1 MSNILLIEDNEAIIM
16 GLEYLF
22 TNNGYNVRVARSAYQ
37 AKEILDNAKETE
49 KYRTLIGAGDV
60 WNIDIVILDV
70 MLPDGDGFSLCR
82 KIKADDIA
90 PVIFL
95 TAKDEEKDVV
105 MGLELG
111 ADDYVIKPF
120 RNMELLSRIKNVLRR
135 NRSGNELTFA
145 DLKMDVDI
153 RKLYKADNE
162 VKLTKLEFEILKILL
177 QNPKKVFTREEILSH
192 IWDSAGNFVNDNTLT
207 VTIKRLRDKIGDK
220 EGNIISNGNNKVLKN
235 NDPTAHAE
243 VVAIREACK
252 KLNTYDLSNY
262 ILYTSCE
269 PCPMCLS
276 AIIWANIKEV
286 YYGCTKEDAGNIGFR
301 DDIIYDYLKGNN
313 KDLICLKQLDRE
325 ECLETFKRYS
335 EENGTIY

>member
-1 MSNILLIEDNEAIIM
+1 
-16 GLEYLF
+16 
-22 TNNGYNVRVARSAYQ
+22 
-37 AKEILDNAKETE
+37 
-49 KYRTLIGAGDV
+49 
-60 WNIDIVILDV
+60 
-70 MLPDGDGFSLCR
+70 
-82 KIKADDIA
+82 
-90 PVIFL
+90 
-95 TAKDEEKDVV
+95 

-207 VTIKRLRDKIGDK
+207 VTMKRLRDKIGDK
-220 EGNIISNGNNKVLKN
+220 EGNIISVANNQVIKN

-243 VVAIREACK
+243 VQAIREACK
-252 KLNTYDLSNY
+252 KLNTHDLSGHV
-262 ILYTSCE
+262 LYTSCE

-286 YYGCTKEDAGNIGFR
+286 YFACTR
-301 DDIIYDYLKGNN
+301 
-313 KDLICLKQLDRE
+313 KDLSLIH
-325 ECLETFKRYS
+325 
-335 EENGTIY
+335 I

>member
-16 GLEYLF
+16 GMEYLF

-135 NRSGNELTFA
+135 NRSGNELTYA
-145 DLKMDVDI
+145 NLKMNVDI
-153 RKLYKADNE
+153 RKLYKEDNE
-162 VKLTKLEFEILKILL
+162 IKLTKLEFEILKILL
-177 QNPKKVFTREEILSH
+177 QNPKKVFTREEKREWLDKMTDVALGS
-192 IWDSAGNFVNDNTLT
+192 DAFFPFGDN
-207 VTIKRLRDKIGDK
+207 IER
-220 EGNIISNGNNKVLKN
+220 
-235 NDPTAHAE
+235 AHKSG
-243 VVAIREACK
+243 VK
-252 KLNTYDLSNY
+252 Y
-262 ILYTSCE
+262 IAQPGGS
-269 PCPMCLS
+269 
-276 AIIWANIKEV
+276 V
-286 YYGCTKEDAGNIGFR
+286 R
-301 DDIIYDYLKGNN
+301 DDNVIATCN
-313 KDLICLKQLDRE
+313 KYGMAMAFTGIRL
-325 ECLETFKRYS
+325 FHH
-335 EENGTIY
+335 

>member
-95 TAKDEEKDVV
+95 TAKDVV

-207 VTIKRLRDKIGDK
+207 VTMKRLRDKIGDK
-220 EGNIISNGNNKVLKN
+220 EGNIIVTVRGVGY
-235 NDPTAHAE
+235 
-243 VVAIREACK
+243 R
-252 KLNTYDLSNY
+252 LS
-262 ILYTSCE
+262 
-269 PCPMCLS
+269 
-276 AIIWANIKEV
+276 
-286 YYGCTKEDAGNIGFR
+286 D
-301 DDIIYDYLKGNN
+301 
-313 KDLICLKQLDRE
+313 
-325 ECLETFKRYS
+325 
-335 EENGTIY
+335 

>member
-207 VTIKRLRDKIGDK
+207 VTMKRLRDKIGDK
-220 EGNIISNGNNKVLKN
+220 EGNIMSIGFEKAYALQTDMNLPASEILSTYVYRIGLLNG
-235 NDPTAHAE
+235 DYGYSTAVGLFNS
-243 VVAIREACK
+243 VVNVILLVFVNWVVQ
-252 KLNTYDLSNY
+252 KLNDGEGL
-262 ILYTSCE
+262 
-269 PCPMCLS
+269 
-276 AIIWANIKEV
+276 
-286 YYGCTKEDAGNIGFR
+286 
-301 DDIIYDYLKGNN
+301 
-313 KDLICLKQLDRE
+313 
-325 ECLETFKRYS
+325 
-335 EENGTIY
+335 

>member
-49 KYRTLIGAGDV
+49 KYRALIEAGDV

-70 MLPDGDGFSLCR
+70 MLPEESGIDVLKKIRSNPAIEKLPDGDGFSLCR

-135 NRSGNELTFA
+135 NRSGNELTYA
-145 DLKMDVDI
+145 NLKMNVDI
-153 RKLYKADNE
+153 RKLYKEDNE
-162 VKLTKLEFEILKILL
+162 IKLTKLEFEILKILL

-207 VTIKRLRDKIGDK
+207 VTIKRLREKIGDK
-220 EGNIISNGNNKVLKN
+220 EGNIIVTVRGVGY
-235 NDPTAHAE
+235 
-243 VVAIREACK
+243 R
-252 KLNTYDLSNY
+252 LS
-262 ILYTSCE
+262 
-269 PCPMCLS
+269 
-276 AIIWANIKEV
+276 
-286 YYGCTKEDAGNIGFR
+286 D
-301 DDIIYDYLKGNN
+301 
-313 KDLICLKQLDRE
+313 
-325 ECLETFKRYS
+325 
-335 EENGTIY
+335 

>member
-22 TNNGYNVRVARSAYQ
+22 TNNGYNVRVARSAGQANEILDQ
-37 AKEILDNAKETE
+37 AKEAGRSDVTGKYHITEMNKDIAKHNAAE
-49 KYRTLIGAGDV
+49 KYNTSVEAGDV

-135 NRSGNELTFA
+135 NRSGNELTYA

-162 VKLTKLEFEILKILL
+162 IKLTKLEFEILKILL

-207 VTIKRLRDKIGDK
+207 VTMKRLREKIGDK
-220 EGNIISNGNNKVLKN
+220 EGNIIVTVRGVGY
-235 NDPTAHAE
+235 
-243 VVAIREACK
+243 R
-252 KLNTYDLSNY
+252 LS
-262 ILYTSCE
+262 
-269 PCPMCLS
+269 
-276 AIIWANIKEV
+276 
-286 YYGCTKEDAGNIGFR
+286 D
-301 DDIIYDYLKGNN
+301 
-313 KDLICLKQLDRE
+313 
-325 ECLETFKRYS
+325 
-335 EENGTIY
+335 

>member
-177 QNPKKVFTREEILSH
+177 QNPKKVFTREEKRAWLDKLTDVALGS
-192 IWDSAGNFVNDNTLT
+192 DAFFPFGDN
-207 VTIKRLRDKIGDK
+207 IER
-220 EGNIISNGNNKVLKN
+220 
-235 NDPTAHAE
+235 AHKSG
-243 VVAIREACK
+243 VK
-252 KLNTYDLSNY
+252 Y
-262 ILYTSCE
+262 IAQPGGS
-269 PCPMCLS
+269 
-276 AIIWANIKEV
+276 I
-286 YYGCTKEDAGNIGFR
+286 R
-301 DDIIYDYLKGNN
+301 DDNVIDTCN
-313 KDLICLKQLDRE
+313 KYGIEMSFTGIRL
-325 ECLETFKRYS
+325 FHH
-335 EENGTIY
+335 

>member
-16 GLEYLF
+16 GLEYL

-37 AKEILDNAKETE
+37 AKEILDNAKDTE

-135 NRSGNELTFA
+135 NRSGNELTYA
-145 DLKMDVDI
+145 NLKMNVDI
-153 RKLYKADNE
+153 RKLYKEDNE
-162 VKLTKLEFEILKILL
+162 IKLTKLEFEILKFCYKIL
-177 QNPKKVFTREEILSH
+177 KVFTREEILSH

-207 VTIKRLRDKIGDK
+207 VTIK
-220 EGNIISNGNNKVLKN
+220 
-235 NDPTAHAE
+235 
-243 VVAIREACK
+243 
-252 KLNTYDLSNY
+252 
-262 ILYTSCE
+262 
-269 PCPMCLS
+269 
-276 AIIWANIKEV
+276 
-286 YYGCTKEDAGNIGFR
+286 GFVR
-301 DDIIYDYLKGNN
+301 
-313 KDLICLKQLDRE
+313 R
-325 ECLETFKRYS
+325 
-335 EENGTIY
+335 

>member
-207 VTIKRLRDKIGDK
+207 VTMKRLRDKIGDK
-220 EGNIISNGNNKVLKN
+220 EGNIIQPKVVRGV
-235 NDPTAHAE
+235 DPYLDKEALRIVGLMPKWKPGELDDGTK
-243 VVAIREACK
+243 VAVRFTI
-252 KLNTYDLSNY
+252 
-262 ILYTSCE
+262 
-269 PCPMCLS
+269 PVM
-276 AIIWANIKEV
+276 
-286 YYGCTKEDAGNIGFR
+286 FR
-301 DDIIYDYLKGNN
+301 L
-313 KDLICLKQLDRE
+313 Q
-325 ECLETFKRYS
+325 
-335 EENGTIY
+335 

>member
-177 QNPKKVFTREEILSH
+177 QNPKKVFTREEKREWLDKMTDVALGS
-192 IWDSAGNFVNDNTLT
+192 DAFFPFGDN
-207 VTIKRLRDKIGDK
+207 IER
-220 EGNIISNGNNKVLKN
+220 
-235 NDPTAHAE
+235 AHKSG
-243 VVAIREACK
+243 VK
-252 KLNTYDLSNY
+252 Y
-262 ILYTSCE
+262 IAQPGGS
-269 PCPMCLS
+269 
-276 AIIWANIKEV
+276 V
-286 YYGCTKEDAGNIGFR
+286 R
-301 DDIIYDYLKGNN
+301 DDNVIATCN
-313 KDLICLKQLDRE
+313 KYGMAMAFTGIRL
-325 ECLETFKRYS
+325 FHH
-335 EENGTIY
+335 

>member
-1 MSNILLIEDNEAIIM
+1 MIYLVEDDSSIRELVIYALNST
-16 GLEYLF
+16 GLE
-22 TNNGYNVRVARSAYQ
+22 
-37 AKEILDNAKETE
+37 AKGFE
-49 KYRTLIGAGDV
+49 KPSEFWKAVEEEEPSL
-60 WNIDIVILDV
+60 VILDV

-207 VTIKRLRDKIGDK
+207 VTMKRLRDKIGDK
-220 EGNIISNGNNKVLKN
+220 EGNIIVTVRGVGY
-235 NDPTAHAE
+235 
-243 VVAIREACK
+243 R
-252 KLNTYDLSNY
+252 LS
-262 ILYTSCE
+262 
-269 PCPMCLS
+269 
-276 AIIWANIKEV
+276 
-286 YYGCTKEDAGNIGFR
+286 D
-301 DDIIYDYLKGNN
+301 
-313 KDLICLKQLDRE
+313 
-325 ECLETFKRYS
+325 
-335 EENGTIY
+335 